1 MGLPDGVEN
10 RRAFFRIDLSI
21 PMCGQLTILEVDGVE
36 IKKGY
41 TTICIED
48 IGVGGVRFKSKLD
61 IPKTTSARLGI
72 KFKIYDKEYLLPATV
87 VWKSDVDKVYKRYGC
102 RFEILDSERENYLGI
117 FNRFSISCARGD
129 HEAYTQCNIKRCSLK
144 LEGK

>member
-1 MGLPDGVEN
+1 MPDGVEN
-10 RRAFFRIDLSI
+10 RRAFFFFYLSI

-41 TTICIED
+41 TNICIED
-48 IGVGGVRFKSKLD
+48 IGVGGVGFRSKLD
-61 IPKTTSARLGI
+61 IPKTTDARLGI
-72 KFKIYDKEYLLPATV
+72 KFRIYDKEYLLPATV
-87 VWKSDVDKVYKRYGC
+87 IWKCDVDKVYKRYGC

-129 HEAYTQCNIKRCSLK
+129 HEAYAQCNINRCSLRSDK
-144 LEGK
+144 K

>member
-1 MGLPDGVEN
+1 MPDGVKN

-41 TTICIED
+41 TSICIED
-48 IGVGGVRFKSKLD
+48 IGVGGVRFRSKLD
-61 IPKTTSARLGI
+61 IPKTSDARLGI
-72 KFKIYDKEYLLPATV
+72 KFKLYNKEYLLPATV
-87 VWKSDVDKVYKRYGC
+87 IWKSDVDKVFKKYGC
-102 RFEILDSERENYLGI
+102 RFEILDSERENYLGV
-117 FNRFSISCARGD
+117 FNRFSIACARGD
-129 HEAYTQCNIKRCSLK
+129 HESYNQCNINHCSLK